1 MRAAA
6 ARAGAALRV
15 DPAWFGLLLGAVAAL
30 LLGALAL
37 TALLSFERIDV
48 LLGLLAKPLD
58 LLLWLF
64 LTVVALPVG
73 YLLDAIVT
81 FLSQFI
87 RPLPPQEQPQ
97 TGLALMELIRQLASG
112 QGEPS
117 PLLPYLRF
125 VMAAVVAG
133 LIIWFL
139 ARAVF
144 RPPDD
149 DGEEEVDEVRDSVW
163 SWAAFRDALRLRLR
177 ALGRRR
183 RVVAPPAPA
192 TPPRAAL
199 DRGQWGPREI
209 YAALLRLGAQLGR
222 RRALPETPLEFERSL
237 ASLETLAPGRPAIRV
252 VTDLYV
258 QDRYGAEAPSP
269 ERIAAGRGAI
279 GELEELVAASRSD
292 PGRADGPDA
301 GTG

>member
-37 TALLSFERIDV
+37 TALLSFERIDA

-64 LTVVALPVG
+64 LTVVALPIG
-73 YLLDAIVT
+73 YLLDAIIT
-81 FLSQFI
+81 FLRQFI
-87 RPLPPQEQPQ
+87 RPSPPQEQQQ
-97 TGLALMELIRQLASG
+97 TGLALLELIRQLASG

-125 VMAAVVAG
+125 VMAAVVAA
-133 LIIWFL
+133 LVIWLL
-139 ARAVF
+139 ARAIF
-144 RPPDD
+144 RASDE
-149 DGEEEVDEVRDSVW
+149 DGEDEVDEVRDFVW
-163 SWAAFRDALRLRLR
+163 SWASFRDALRRRLR
-177 ALGRRR
+177 SLGRRR
-183 RVVAPPAPA
+183 RAPAAPAPA
-192 TPPRAAL
+192 APPRAAL
-199 DRGQWGPREI
+199 DRDQWGPREI

-222 RRALPETPLEFERSL
+222 RRALPETPLEFEISL
-237 ASLETLAPGRPAIRV
+237 ASLEALAPGRPAIRT

-269 ERIAAGRGAI
+269 ERIAEGRGAI
-279 GELEELVAASRSD
+279 GDLEELVAAARSEPD
-292 PGRADGPDA
+292 RPAGPRP
-301 GTG
+301 